1 MKKTFFLV
9 LIMLV
14 LLPASVYAQRGCC
27 SRNGGV
33 CGCNKYG
40 RQVCCNGDL
49 SPTCTCTPPTV
60 YGCTDRNA
68 NNYNADANTNDGSCT
83 YTIKGC
89 TDPSA
94 NNYNSNAN
102 TDDGSCKYD
111 VKGCTHYG
119 AKNYNPEANIDDGS
133 CEYEVKESNNS
144 KSSSAMY
151 EVGNTHKISEQSS
164 SPIDGILGLLTIG
177 GVAGGIGYAVS
188 KKKKM
193 SKNVD

>member
-1 MKKTFFLV
+1 MKKIFFLV

-14 LLPASVYAQRGCC
+14 LLPTRVYAQRGCC

-68 NNYNADANTNDGSCT
+68 NNYNADANTDDGSCT
-83 YTIKGC
+83 YTVKGC
-89 TDPSA
+89 TDPNA

-111 VKGCTHYG
+111 VRGCTHYS

-151 EVGNTHKISEQSS
+151 EVEDTHTASEQSS
-164 SPIDGILGLLTIG
+164 SPMDGILGLLTIG

-188 KKKKM
+188 KKKK
-193 SKNVD
+193 

>member
-1 MKKTFFLV
+1 MRKIVLV
-9 LIMLV
+9 IAIMTL
-14 LLPASVYAQRGCC
+14 LLPISVYAQRGCC

-68 NNYNADANTNDGSCT
+68 NNYNADANTDDGSCT
-83 YTIKGC
+83 YTVKGC
-89 TDPSA
+89 TDPNA

-111 VKGCTHYG
+111 VRGCTHYG
-119 AKNYNPEANIDDGS
+119 AKNYNPKANIDDGS
-133 CEYEVKESNNS
+133 CEYEAKENNNS
-144 KSSSAMY
+144 KSSSTMY
-151 EVGNTHKISEQSS
+151 EVGNTQTTSEQSS
-164 SPIDGILGLLTIG
+164 NPIDGILGLLTITG
-177 GVAGGIGYAVS
+177 IAAGIGYAKS
-188 KKKKM
+188 KKKK
-193 SKNVD
+193 

>member
-1 MKKTFFLV
+1 MKKIFFLV
-9 LIMLV
+9 LIMLI

-68 NNYNADANTNDGSCT
+68 NNYNADANIDDGSCT

-111 VKGCTHYG
+111 VYGCTDYK
-119 AKNYNPEANIDDGS
+119 AKNYNYKANKDDGS
-133 CEYEVKESNNS
+133 CEYEATEQHNVPDTKIDNTSDSSN
-144 KSSSAMY
+144 
-151 EVGNTHKISEQSS
+151 
-164 SPIDGILGLLTIG
+164 GILETLGTLILLGTG
-177 GVAGGIGYAVS
+177 GVIAYKQAKN
-188 KKKKM
+188 KKDD
-193 SKNVD
+193 N

>member
-1 MKKTFFLV
+1 MKKIFFLV

-68 NNYNADANTNDGSCT
+68 NNYNADANTDDGSCT

-89 TDPSA
+89 TDPNA

-102 TDDGSCKYD
+102 TDDGSC
-111 VKGCTHYG
+111 
-119 AKNYNPEANIDDGS
+119 
-133 CEYEVKESNNS
+133 EYEVKESDNS

-151 EVGNTHKISEQSS
+151 EIGNTHTTSEPGS

-177 GVAGGIGYAVS
+177 GVAGGIGYAIS
-188 KKKKM
+188 KKKK
-193 SKNVD
+193 

>member
-1 MKKTFFLV
+1 MKKIFFLV

-14 LLPASVYAQRGCC
+14 LLPTRVYAQRGCC

-68 NNYNADANTNDGSCT
+68 NNYNADANT
-83 YTIKGC
+83 
-89 TDPSA
+89 
-94 NNYNSNAN
+94 
-102 TDDGSCKYD
+102 DDGSCKYD
-111 VKGCTHYG
+111 VRGCTHYG

-144 KSSSAMY
+144 KSSRAMY
-151 EVGNTHKISEQSS
+151 EVDDTHTTSEQSG

-188 KKKKM
+188 KKKK
-193 SKNVD
+193 

>member
-1 MKKTFFLV
+1 MKKILFLV

-14 LLPASVYAQRGCC
+14 LLPVSVYAQRGCC
-27 SRNGGV
+27 SSHSGV

-40 RQVCCNGDL
+40 TQVCCDGTL
-49 SPTCTCTPPTV
+49 SKTCRCTPPTV

-68 NNYNADANTNDGSCT
+68 NNYNADANTDDGSCT
-83 YTIKGC
+83 YTVKGC
-89 TDPSA
+89 TDPNA

-111 VKGCTHYG
+111 VRGCTHYS

-144 KSSSAMY
+144 KSSSTMY
-151 EVGNTHKISEQSS
+151 EVGNTQTDSEESNN
-164 SPIDGILGLLTIG
+164 PLGGILGLLTIT
-177 GVAGGIGYAVS
+177 GVAGAIGYAKTKN
-188 KKKKM
+188 KK
-193 SKNVD
+193 